1 MDQRCREVPVKK
13 CRTVQEHKCS
23 KIKVTID
30 WLFRE
35 KEVDITL
42 TGSYVGDQR
51 KKCHQGQSLECEED
65 HVKSCE
71 DTKHGYK
78 GFTRKCE
85 GVPLRRCHEV
95 PNEHCDTVEDTKCE
109 LVPVQEC
116 HNVNTFEC
124 YQVPD
129 EVRMLLLLIHWMERN
144 RTP

>member
-1 MDQRCREVPVKK
+1 MTDQRCREVPIKK

-30 WLFRE
+30 CFGE
-35 KEVDITL
+35 KSQCYFL
-42 TGSYVGDQR
+42 GSQR
-51 KKCHQGQSLECEED
+51 KKCHQGQTIECEED
-65 HVKSCE
+65 HVKSCD
-71 DTKHGYK
+71 DTQHGYR

-85 GVPLRRCHEV
+85 DLPLRRCHEV
-95 PNEHCDTVEDTKCE
+95 PTENCDTVEDTKCE

-129 EVRMLLLLIHWMERN
+129 EVRMLMLIHRMERN
-144 RTP
+144 INP